1 MVVNAKTGLY
11 AILGDPISQAMSPV
25 IMNRAFVRA
34 GLDNVF
40 LALKCGR
47 DDVDLVLPAL
57 RKIDLKGYV
66 FTMPIKEL
74 AAEYLDELRDE
85 ALITGA
91 VNCVEN
97 RQGTL
102 IGHNTDSLGSWT
114 AILEKV
120 EDPQAI
126 KHMFVLGMGGFS
138 KAAVCQA
145 ALQGVREFTVCNRAE
160 ETEVWASFRA
170 FLERLAEQA
179 PDLSVRLLPWRPEG
193 WAEALSSA
201 DVIVNATPN
210 GLGGA
215 GDLHEILPYDAVKP
229 GALFFDALYSPLPTA
244 FLAEA
249 ERRGHNIV
257 DGLDLLAH
265 QGILSFRI
273 WTGTEVAP
281 LQMKRDALEFL
292 AARQSG

>member
-25 IMNRAFVRA
+25 IMNRAFARN
-34 GLDNVF
+34 GLDHVF

-47 DDVDLVLPAL
+47 DDVDLILPAL
-57 RKIDLKGYV
+57 RKLDLKGYV

-74 AAEYLDELRDE
+74 AAGYLDEIRDE
-85 ALITGA
+85 AALTGA

-97 RQGTL
+97 KQGTL

-120 EDPQAI
+120 HRPSDI

-160 ETEVWASFRA
+160 ETDIWRGFEA
-170 FLERLAEQA
+170 FAKRLDKQV
-179 PDLSVRLLPWRPEG
+179 PGLQIRFLPWQPAT
-193 WAEALSSA
+193 WAGALATAS
-201 DVIVNATPN
+201 VIVNATPN
-210 GLGGA
+210 GLYGA
-215 GDLHEILPYDAVKP
+215 GDLHEIFPYGAVAAD
-229 GALFFDALYSPLPTA
+229 ALFFDALYNPLITA
-244 FLAEA
+244 FLEKAT
-249 ERRGHNIV
+249 ERAHPIV

-265 QGILSFRI
+265 QGVLSLQI
-273 WTGTEVAP
+273 WTGIQTPPAR
-281 LQMKRDALEFL
+281 MKQDALEFL
-292 AARQSG
+292 ATKPE